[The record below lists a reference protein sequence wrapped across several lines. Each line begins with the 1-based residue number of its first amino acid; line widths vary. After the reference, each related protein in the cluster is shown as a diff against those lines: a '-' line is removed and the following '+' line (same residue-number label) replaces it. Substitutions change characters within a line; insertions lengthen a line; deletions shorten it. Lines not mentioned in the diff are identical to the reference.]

1 LRHLQALTV
10 LATTLLTAPTMM
22 PTEAPWCGPTRIT
35 GYVRTDGNPF
45 TFDGTSI
52 YTAEH
57 IVAASWDVALGTLA
71 TIEGLPHVYRVA
83 DRGHLGSGVPMSW
96 VDVATWSRS
105 EAYALTGVRNVCF
118 RKPVS

>member
-1 LRHLQALTV
+1 LRHLQALTI
-10 LATTLLTAPTMM
+10 LATTMLATPATM

-83 DRGHLGSGVPMSW
+83 DRGKLGNGNPTPW
-96 VDVATWSRS
+96 VDVAVWSRA
-105 EAYALTGVRNVCF
+105 EAYALTSTRHVCF
-118 RKPVS
+118 RRQST